1 MTPPDFALLN
11 SGLFLLAG
19 MITGAWKHQKILH
32 SPQRRAPVYVDIAH
46 RASLMYSFATL
57 VIWKLAE
64 TAPFPVA
71 ITWYAVVA
79 PVAFFR
85 RKLQVGFRDVFTDL
99 LRDQRRNAAG
109 GFAGKTGMISGSY
122 SLWGDRL

>member
-79 PVAFFR
+79 PVAFSGGSFR
-85 RKLQVGFRDVFTDL
+85 SVFGMYL
-99 LRDQRRNAAG
+99 LI
-109 GFAGKTGMISGSY
+109 FFEISGVM
-122 SLWGDRL
+122 LLAGLLVKPG